1 MASDTK
7 NVKIGV
13 CKTYFDGV
21 DLGYTKGGVEV
32 SVSTDTHKVEVD
44 QFGKTPIN
52 EYIMG
57 RQLKVKV
64 PLAESTLENMV
75 AIMPGATL
83 TQTGGTVASGT
94 ITFATAAAA
103 ANDTVTVN
111 GAVFTFKAVPANEYE
126 VLPGATFGASA
137 ANLQA
142 ALAASTDPRVAQA
155 TYSVNAGVVT
165 VKYGSELQYG
175 TDGKQGVV
183 GNSFTLAKSG
193 VNTTVSG
200 ATLTGGVDP
209 TSTKISVSNGV
220 GVDLLSLA
228 RELRLHP
235 QAKADTDKAD
245 DFIIPLAATP
255 GALTFAYQLE
265 NERVYNVEFSGY
277 PDANGKLYQVGV

>member
-83 TQTGGTVASGT
+83 TQTGGVVATGT
-94 ITFATAAAA
+94 LTFATAAAA
-103 ANDTVTVN
+103 ANDTVTIN
-111 GAVFTFKAVPANEYE
+111 GAVFTFKAAPANEYE

-175 TDGKQGVV
+175 TNGKQGLV
-183 GNSFTLAKSG
+183 GNAFTLAKSG
-193 VNTTVSG
+193 TNCTLSG
-200 ATLTGGVDP
+200 ATLSGGTDP

-265 NERVYNVEFSGY
+265 NERVYNVEFTGY